1 VSGYGV
7 VVDIDL
13 AAFFDR
19 VNHDRLMSRLAKD
32 IEDKRLLKLI
42 RRFLQAG
49 ILENGLITVP
59 TRGSPQGG
67 KWKAFHLPPYV

>member
-1 VSGYGV
+1 MSGNAV
-7 VVDIDL
+7 VVNIDL

-19 VNHDRLMSRLAKD
+19 VNHDRLMSRLARD

-59 TRGSPQGG
+59 TRGSPQG
-67 KWKAFHLPPYV
+67 PPVPIFVKCCS